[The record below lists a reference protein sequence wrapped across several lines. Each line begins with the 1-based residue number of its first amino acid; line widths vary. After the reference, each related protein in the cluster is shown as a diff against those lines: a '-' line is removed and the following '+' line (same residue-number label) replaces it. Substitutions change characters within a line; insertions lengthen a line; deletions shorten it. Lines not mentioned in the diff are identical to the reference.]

1 MKRLLISSIIA
12 AALVAAAPAHAQRVS
27 LADRVTALETAAA
40 NDRGNTDL
48 LNQMGQLRTELQQM
62 RALVEQLQNEN
73 EQLKQTGK
81 DQYLDLDGRLNRLEG
96 GAVPAV
102 PPAPS
107 STPSV
112 ISPPV
117 VPPAD
122 ASATAAERP
131 PSVHGDVGAMAQ
143 TGDERAAYD
152 VAFDALKGGNY
163 AEAAQSFLSFLEL
176 YPNGSYTPNA
186 LYWLGESYYVTQNYQ
201 LAGEQFRTLLQRYP
215 THDKASGALL
225 KLGLVEYGLGQV
237 DAAERTLNEVVTRY
251 PGSDVARTADDRLK
265 SMQLGRSIR

>member
-12 AALVAAAPAHAQRVS
+12 AALVAAAPVHAQRQS
-27 LADRVTALETAAA
+27 LADRVAALETQVS

-73 EQLKQTGK
+73 EQLKQSSK

-96 GAVPAV
+96 GGVPVTPAAASAPPVAVPA
-102 PPAPS
+102 AG
-107 STPSV
+107 
-112 ISPPV
+112 
-117 VPPAD
+117 
-122 ASATAAERP
+122 ASASAVERP

-143 TGDERAAYD
+143 SGDERAAYN

-163 AEAAQSFLSFLEL
+163 ADAAQLFLSFLEL

-201 LAGEQFRTLLQRYP
+201 LAGQQFRTLLERYP
-215 THDKASGALL
+215 THDKAPGALL
-225 KLGLVEYGLGQV
+225 KLGLAEYGLGKV
-237 DAAERTLNEVVTRY
+237 DEAERTLNQVVTRY
-251 PGSDVARTADDRLK
+251 PNSDVARTADDRLK

>member
-1 MKRLLISSIIA
+1 MVYTANSSIIA
-12 AALVAAAPAHAQRVS
+12 AALVAAAPAQAQRVS
-27 LADRVTALETAAA
+27 LADRVSALETAAA

-96 GAVPAV
+96 GAMPALPAATSAAPV
-102 PPAPS
+102 APPLAGA
-107 STPSV
+107 T
-112 ISPPV
+112 
-117 VPPAD
+117 A
-122 ASATAAERP
+122 AAGTAAERP

-143 TGDERAAYD
+143 SGDERAAYN
-152 VAFDALKGGNY
+152 VAFDALKAGNY
-163 AEAAQSFLSFLEL
+163 ADAAQLFLSFLEL
-176 YPNGSYTPNA
+176 YPDGAYTPNA

-201 LAGEQFRTLLQRYP
+201 LAGQQFRTLLERYP

-225 KLGLVEYGLGQV
+225 KLGLAEYGLGKV
-237 DAAERTLNEVVTRY
+237 DDAERTLNEVVTRY